1 MEARLSDLQRF
12 YELMDELARRLG
24 GPRHLSACSG
34 RLSWPERG
42 VYFFYEDGEERAGSG
57 SGPRVVRV
65 GTHAL
70 KSGSGTTLWNRLSQ
84 HRGSAGSGGGN
95 HRGSIFR
102 LIVGTAL
109 MARDGHDCPTW
120 DDRRSTAPREVR
132 TAEQP
137 FERHVSAVIGAM
149 PFLWL
154 PIEDESGP
162 ESDRGV
168 IERGA
173 IALLSEWG
181 KEAIDP
187 PSETWLGRYCSR
199 QRVRESGLWNANHV
213 DETYDPS
220 FLDRL
225 EQLVA
230 QTGERS

>member
-1 MEARLSDLQRF
+1 MRRQADLRRF
-12 YELMDELARRLG
+12 YGLIDDLASRLG
-24 GPRHLSACSG
+24 GARVLSACSG
-34 RLSWPERG
+34 KLHWPQRG
-42 VYFFYEDGEERAGSG
+42 VYFFFENSERRCGSG
-57 SGPRVVRV
+57 NGPRVVRV

-70 KSGSGTTLWNRLSQ
+70 KAGSGTTLWNRLSQ
-84 HRGSAGSGGGN
+84 HRGSAGTGGGN

-120 DDRRSTAPREVR
+120 DDRRSAAPRDVR
-132 TAEQP
+132 AAEQP
-137 FERHVSAVIGAM
+137 LERHVSAVIGAM

-162 ESDRGV
+162 ESDRGI

-187 PSETWLGRYCSR
+187 PSKTWLGRYCTR
-199 QRVRESGLWNANHV
+199 ERVRKSGLWNANHV
-213 DETYDPS
+213 DETYDPA
-220 FLDRL
+220 FLDQL
-225 EQLVA
+225 EDLVM
-230 QTGERS
+230 QTGERQ